1 MAVNSREELN
11 AGVFENETID
21 IAHYLGII
29 KRYAFRIVNS
39 IIFIVDGLRR

>member
-21 IAHYLGII
+21 IITI
-29 KRYAFRIVNS
+29 NQRF
-39 IIFIVDGLRR
+39 F